1 MDSSPSVVR
10 IAAGVSLWLL
20 AVAGAVVALAL
31 EGIRQ
36 QSDP

>member
-1 MDSSPSVVR
+1 MVR

-20 AVAGAVVALAL
+20 AIAGAVVALAL

-36 QSDP
+36 QSGP